1 MGKRPLCFVVCKGM
15 KNKMKQNNEQGFSY
29 VDVMVAI
36 VILMV
41 GVLAMTSALTAN
53 LVRTYSLDEQIT
65 AKQIASSTLES
76 VFSARDIARPGV
88 LNSWDTVR
96 NVQLTLLQPDEA
108 NGIFL
113 NGWTPVR
120 RTSGADGV
128 SGTADDACVAGGI
141 CVGNANNPEIPN
153 FERKIEITDITG
165 IGFATVKERK
175 IVISIRYRV
184 KQIYFQE
191 TITSIIADFH

>member
-1 MGKRPLCFVVCKGM
+1 M
-15 KNKMKQNNEQGFSY
+15 KNKMKQNNEKGFSY

-76 VFSARDIARPGV
+76 VFSARDIARTGV

-96 NVQLTLLQPDEA
+96 NVQTNPLQPDEA

-113 NGWTPVR
+113 TGWTPVR
-120 RTSGADGV
+120 RTSGIDGV
-128 SGTADDACVAGGI
+128 SGTADDACAAGAI
-141 CVGNANNPEIPN
+141 CAGNTNNPEIPN
-153 FERKIEITDITG
+153 FERRIDITDING
-165 IGFATVKERK
+165 IGFTTVKERR
-175 IVISIRYRV
+175 IVITVRYRV
-184 KQIYFQE
+184 KQIFFQE

>member
-15 KNKMKQNNEQGFSY
+15 KNKMKQNNEKGFSY

-96 NVQLTLLQPDEA
+96 NVQLTLLQPGEA

-153 FERKIEITDITG
+153 FERRIEITDING

>member
-1 MGKRPLCFVVCKGM
+1 MGKRSLCFVVYKGM
-15 KNKMKQNNEQGFSY
+15 KNKMKQNNEKGFSY
-29 VDVMVAI
+29 IDVMVAI

-53 LVRTYSLDEQIT
+53 LVRTYSLNEQIT

-96 NVQLTLLQPDEA
+96 NVQTNTLPPDEA

-113 NGWTPVR
+113 TDWTPVR
-120 RTSGADGV
+120 TNGGADGV
-128 SGTADDACVAGGI
+128 FGTADDACAAGST
-141 CVGNANNPEIPN
+141 CAGNTGNPEIPN
-153 FERKIEITDITG
+153 FERQIEITDING
-165 IGFATVKERK
+165 IGFTTVKERR
-175 IVISIRYRV
+175 IVITIRYRV
-184 KQIYFQE
+184 KQIVFQE